1 MKKEKVL
8 TSADVANDELVAGLV
23 STLNES
29 AQVAWFLKAV
39 NYLENEV
46 ISIRGLKATITKASD
61 STWLRESH
69 VPYFKTAHAL
79 RSKSGGDKVP
89 LKKVITIVQDA
100 KRAWKADEFAQKFDS
115 AKTFKEFADS
125 IPQRDSK
132 ARGANKKTASE
143 KGAEDLKAVAVDADA
158 VATLAL
164 GLFRELEG
172 DKAIFRD
179 LGNARALA
187 SVVKTMLDNSRAVS
201 NHPAQRAKVSA

>member
-46 ISIRGLKATITKASD
+46 ISVRGLKATIAKASD
-61 STWLRESH
+61 STWLKESH

-79 RSKSGGDKVP
+79 RAKSGGDKVP
-89 LKKVITIVQDA
+89 LKKVLTIAQDA

-125 IPQRDSK
+125 IPARESK
-132 ARGANKKTASE
+132 ARGAGSQTSSE
-143 KGAEDLKAVAVDADA
+143 KTQPLTADEIIERTLISLADLENPFISNVIMAESLIKGLKALV
-158 VATLAL
+158 
-164 GLFRELEG
+164 
-172 DKAIFRD
+172 
-179 LGNARALA
+179 
-187 SVVKTMLDNSRAVS
+187 NSS
-201 NHPAQRAKVSA
+201 KSPNHPANRAKVSA

>member
-8 TSADVANDELVAGLV
+8 TSADVANEELVQGLV

-29 AQVAWFLKAV
+29 AQVAWFLKSV
-39 NYLENEV
+39 NYLDNEV
-46 ISIRGLKATITKASD
+46 ISVRGLKATIAKASD
-61 STWLRESH
+61 STWLKESH

-79 RSKSGGDKVP
+79 RAKSGGDKVA
-89 LKKVITIVQDA
+89 LKKVITTVQDA
-100 KRAWKADEFAQKFDS
+100 KRAWKAEEFAVKFES

-125 IPQRDSK
+125 IPARDSK
-132 ARGANKKTASE
+132 ARGASKKTASE
-143 KGAEDLKAVAVDADA
+143 KDVKAVAVDADA

-201 NHPAQRAKVSA
+201 NHPAERSKVSA